1 MNITPRLLRTREVA
15 EILGVHPE
23 TVRRRADELG
33 GIHINSRVLRFNAD
47 NVTAF
52 IEKAGKPGTVAS

>member
-1 MNITPRLLRTREVA
+1 MPEQRLLRTKEVA

-33 GIHINSRVLRFNAD
+33 AIRLNTRVTRYPSQKVERYIQSHSQAR
-47 NVTAF
+47 
-52 IEKAGKPGTVAS
+52 VAL